1 MTKTFSKRSNE
12 ILSNMNV
19 VLHNVFVLYFIL
31 LLSLAN
37 MFYLVTAKNY
47 MFAAIFILVGFIT
60 SFFSKN
66 MMVIL
71 CIALTVTNVLQFGK
85 HAALEEGMSGDDEEE
100 EEKHKDGFKNEVKD
114 VDEDTATSPNL
125 KEKPILKKS
134 EKTSKSV
141 TNNDEDTKVK
151 LAGMEK
157 QYQRLADLQDKITKN
172 MKSVVE
178 PMQEAKG
185 IVNDLAQTLGLQN
198 VAGVQR
204 ST

>member
-1 MTKTFSKRSNE
+1 MAKTFSKRSNE

-71 CIALTVTNVLQFGK
+71 CISLTVTNVLQFGK
-85 HAALEEGMSGDDEEE
+85 RAALEEGFAD
-100 EEKHKDGFKNEVKD
+100 NEVKD
-114 VDEDTATSPNL
+114 VEEETVTSL
-125 KEKPILKKS
+125 TVEKPIL
-134 EKTSKSV
+134 TKSV
-141 TNNDEDTKVK
+141 SNLEEDDEVK
-151 LAGMEK
+151 MSGIEK
-157 QYQRLADLQDKITKN
+157 QYKRLADLQEQITKN
-172 MKSVVE
+172 MKNIVE
-178 PMQEAKG
+178 PMNEAEG
-185 IVNDLAQTLGLQN
+185 IVNNMAKTLGLPDM
-198 VAGVQR
+198 R
-204 ST
+204 

>member
-1 MTKTFSKRSNE
+1 MAKTFSKRSNE

-47 MFAAIFILVGFIT
+47 MFVAIFILVGFIT

-85 HAALEEGMSGDDEEE
+85 RAALEEGFDD
-100 EEKHKDGFKNEVKD
+100 NEVKD
-114 VDEDTATSPNL
+114 VEEEMDTL
-125 KEKPILKKS
+125 EKPIL
-134 EKTSKSV
+134 TKSV
-141 TNNDEDTKVK
+141 SNLEEDNEVK
-151 LAGMEK
+151 MSGIEN
-157 QYQRLADLQDKITKN
+157 QYKRLADLQDKITKN
-172 MKSVVE
+172 IKNIVE
-178 PMQEAKG
+178 PMNEAEG
-185 IVNDLAQTLGLQN
+185 IVNNMAKTLGLKQMN
-198 VAGVQR
+198 
-204 ST
+204 

>member
-1 MTKTFSKRSNE
+1 MAKTFSKRQNE
-12 ILSNMNV
+12 ILSNMNL

-47 MFAAIFILVGFIT
+47 MFAAIFILTGFIT

-85 HAALEEGMSGDDEEE
+85 RAALEEGLTTKVEEE
-100 EEKHKDGFKNEVKD
+100 EEEEEEGFKNEIKGGE
-114 VDEDTATSPNL
+114 EDTATSPNL
-125 KEKPILKKS
+125 KKS
-134 EKTSKSV
+134 AKTSKSV
-141 TNNDEDTKVK
+141 ANMEEDNEVK

-157 QYQRLADLQDKITKN
+157 QYKKLAELQDKITKN

-178 PMQEAKG
+178 PMQEAKF
-185 IVNDLAQTLGLQN
+185 IVNDLAQTLGLQD

-204 ST
+204 SNK